1 MTAPANLVAVGIAP
15 EPTYGTLTAPTM
27 ILPWS
32 TLTPVDSNKVLVDKS
47 WRASA
52 ASVVGHETGV
62 QAAQLQLAGPVL
74 PDSIGHLLVG
84 VLGDTQFASG
94 SPNTW
99 TLALLNSG
107 TQQPTSHTVSLF
119 DAVGQLQWAGCK
131 VSQLQ
136 FDYDAGALLKW
147 TATLAGLASTV
158 PGSMSMPA
166 QSSEIVMPSWAA
178 ACQVGGSAEVRLL
191 TAQVTLARQVTAK
204 YNATGAQTPWLQRSD
219 VLGVTGK
226 LAVAV
231 ATDSYR
237 SLFLAGSVSSLD
249 LNYQTGSGAGL
260 RQLELHCSNVVLTQS
275 ARTYG
280 SKWVEVEA
288 SFEAAANATDA
299 GASGGLSPVKATLRN
314 NVTSGGY

>member
-15 EPTYGTLTAPTM
+15 EPFYGVLSAPAM

-32 TLTPVDSNKVLVDKS
+32 TLTPVDSNKVLADKS
-47 WRASA
+47 WRGSA
-52 ASVVGHETGV
+52 AAVVGHETGV
-62 QAAQLQLAGPVL
+62 QASQLQLAGPVL

-107 TQQPTSHTVSLF
+107 TQQPSSHTVSLF
-119 DAVGQLQWAGCK
+119 DAVGSLQWAGCK

-158 PGSMSMPA
+158 PGSLTLPA
-166 QSSEIVMPSWAA
+166 QTTEIVMPSWAA
-178 ACQVGGSAEVRLL
+178 ACQVGGSSEARLL
-191 TAQVTLARQVTAK
+191 TAQVTLARAVTAK

-219 VLGVTGK
+219 VLTVTGQ
-226 LAVAV
+226 LVVAIS
-231 ATDSYR
+231 TDTYR
-237 SLFLAGSVSSLD
+237 SLFLAGSSSSLD
-249 LNYQTGSGAGL
+249 LNYQTGSGSGL
-260 RQLELHCSNVVLTQS
+260 RQLKLHCSNVTLTQS

-280 SKWVEVEA
+280 AKWVEVQA
-288 SFEAAANATDA
+288 NFEAAANATDA
-299 GASGGLSPVKATLRN
+299 GASGGLSPIKATLRN
-314 NVTSGGY
+314 TVASGGY